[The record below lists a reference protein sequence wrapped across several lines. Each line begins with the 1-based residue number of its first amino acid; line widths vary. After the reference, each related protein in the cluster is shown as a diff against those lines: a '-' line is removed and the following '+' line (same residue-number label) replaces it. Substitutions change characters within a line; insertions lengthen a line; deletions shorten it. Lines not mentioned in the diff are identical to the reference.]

1 LINPGGDG
9 INLIIESEVTD
20 LPLPDS
26 PTIPIVLP
34 LGISKDTF
42 LTASNSFPS
51 LMNTVCSSLML
62 KTLLLLESGK
72 IKDLILVYCKYV
84 KKYVSRKEELE
95 IAKSKKKKIISQR
108 VQDSQTRYVLEYKA
122 SISFDYILTSLQ

>member
-1 LINPGGDG
+1 
-9 INLIIESEVTD
+9 
-20 LPLPDS
+20 
-26 PTIPIVLP
+26 
-34 LGISKDTF
+34 
-42 LTASNSFPS
+42 
-51 LMNTVCSSLML
+51 ML
-62 KTLLLLESGK
+62 RTLLLLESGK
-72 IKDLILVYCKYV
+72 IKDLILVCCKYV

>member
-1 LINPGGDG
+1 
-9 INLIIESEVTD
+9 
-20 LPLPDS
+20 
-26 PTIPIVLP
+26 
-34 LGISKDTF
+34 
-42 LTASNSFPS
+42 
-51 LMNTVCSSLML
+51 ML
-62 KTLLLLESGK
+62 DHEGNIWVAGMMRPQS
-72 IKDLILVYCKYV
+72 KYV